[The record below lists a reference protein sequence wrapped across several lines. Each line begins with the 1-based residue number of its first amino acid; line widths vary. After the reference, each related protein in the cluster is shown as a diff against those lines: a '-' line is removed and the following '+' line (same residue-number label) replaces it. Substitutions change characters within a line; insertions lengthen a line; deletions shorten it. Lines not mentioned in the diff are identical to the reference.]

1 MCYFFRR
8 AHDLLNEN
16 NVLVI
21 QAGKDYYE
29 QLLPII
35 ESEVDDVCI
44 PTEGLAI
51 GETLAWYDD
60 H

>member
-1 MCYFFRR
+1 M
-8 AHDLLNEN
+8 LNEN